1 MTLCLRTEE
10 GKYKKADTQQ
20 ENYKELHLDKIKRP
34 IFRMAV
40 LWLIQSTIATLNIIL
55 GILFVLANKDFCGSI
70 VETRVGE

>member
-1 MTLCLRTEE
+1 MTLCLQR
-10 GKYKKADTQQ
+10 KANIRKLIRNKKT
-20 ENYKELHLDKIKRP
+20 KELHLDKIKRP

>member
-1 MTLCLRTEE
+1 
-10 GKYKKADTQQ
+10 
-20 ENYKELHLDKIKRP
+20 
-34 IFRMAV
+34 MAV